1 MLMTVKPLRQY
12 VTIYNNITLK
22 GSVRSGT
29 LLSIALAFILLAT
42 IVSLVYMLNVAK
54 VGESFTEFYLLNLE
68 GKADTYPIEVM
79 LGEEI
84 GLFVGII
91 NREHK
96 ETRYRLVISIDG
108 EKSLQVEQVVLDNQ
122 EKWEQ
127 KVFFTP
133 TKVGENQE
141 VKFLLVKQGY
151 DQNPLEI
158 RLFLDVKQ

>member
-91 NREHK
+91 NREQK
-96 ETRYRLVISIDG
+96 ETRYRLEISIDG